1 MIKWKMKNKILLRD
15 IIKLCRNVK
24 IAVYLDLY
32 REAEPGM
39 NLMPI
44 YIQDCNDYDN
54 LFNNTKI
61 LELYLDHEVVD
72 IWANDEF
79 SIDLILA
86 GEEVYID

>member
-1 MIKWKMKNKILLRD
+1 
-15 IIKLCRNVK
+15 
-24 IAVYLDLY
+24 
-32 REAEPGM
+32 
-39 NLMPI
+39 MPI

>member
-1 MIKWKMKNKILLRD
+1 MEDEKKILLRD

-44 YIQDCNDYDN
+44 YIY
-54 LFNNTKI
+54 KI
-61 LELYLDHEVVD
+61 VTTMIIY
-72 IWANDEF
+72 
-79 SIDLILA
+79 SIILKF
-86 GEEVYID
+86 